1 MENKAQ
7 RNAGIDFL
15 RIIAMYFAVM
25 LHVQK
30 QGGIIDNTELF
41 SLHNAIVVF
50 YHLAAYCSVNCFGMV
65 SGYAMLNAGFKL
77 KNLIYLWMQVLFYS
91 FGITFLAAVSGY
103 MDPDRARWI
112 KSIFPVSNNQYWYFT
127 AYFGMMFIAPAA
139 IYAIKHIP
147 QKTLSRILVSVAMV
161 MSVVGKLTHT
171 DPFVLQGGYSV
182 SWLVIMFFFGGYFRK
197 YGAFSKWSSRK
208 LFMGYLGFVALSV
221 ILEHIAYLPRYFYCP
236 ALEKLSMMS
245 YRAPTVLGAAV
256 MLFLCCERLTLNH
269 RMIKLIRVLS
279 PLSFGVYLIHV
290 HPVIYERIGGLFYP
304 YVQLPVWEMTLAV
317 PLTAAGIYLICTVI
331 DWLRSRLFQVLH
343 LEKLADWIA
352 VRLTNA
358 ADRIGRICE

>member
-1 MENKAQ
+1 MENKTQ
-7 RNAGIDFL
+7 RNAGVDLL
-15 RIIAMYFAVM
+15 RIISMYFAVM
-25 LHVQK
+25 LHIQK

-41 SLHNAIVVF
+41 SLHNAIMVF

-103 MDPDRARWI
+103 MDPDRAWWI

-147 QKTLSRILVSVAMV
+147 QKTLSRILVSVAIV

-171 DPFVLQGGYSV
+171 DPFMLQGGYSI
-182 SWLVIMFFFGGYFRK
+182 SWLVIMFFFGGYLRK

-221 ILEHIAYLPRYFYCP
+221 ILEHIAYLPQYFYCP

-256 MLFLCCERLTLNH
+256 MLFLWCERLTLNQ
-269 RMIKLIRVLS
+269 RMLKMIKFLS

-290 HPVIYERIGGLFYP
+290 HPVVYSKITGLFQP
-304 YVQLPVWEMTLAV
+304 YVQLSAWGLAITV
-317 PLTAAGIYLICTVI
+317 PLTAAAIYIICTLV
-331 DWLRSRLFQVLH
+331 DWLRFLLFKILR
-343 LEKLADWIA
+343 LEKAAGWIA
-352 VRLTNA
+352 ERLTTM
-358 ADRIGRICE
+358 ADSIGKICE